1 MLQSANRSI
10 SSAKLAGMDA
20 ASTGVAMIDAA
31 LGGLITGDNVV
42 WVADEPE
49 LYRSLVQA
57 FVAANRS
64 ADDRILY
71 VDLGGGALDA
81 GRGVE
86 RIDARAG
93 SPFGKAGALADEI
106 ERRVLASR
114 PGCLV
119 VDGLGHVRRRW
130 REGTAAKFFG
140 RLCPAMLQAG
150 VTAYWSIDSALGR
163 AFAEDVR
170 QITQCM
176 LDVRGGRLR
185 VLKAEGRPNAMEG
198 MIHRLQ
204 VDDGRITVTLGPA
217 GGRLARGL
225 IAVRDQLGLT
235 QQDVATMAGVTASAI
250 SQAEAGAR
258 GLSLDTVVAI
268 ADRLDLPV
276 DRLLGNPSPRPYRLA
291 RHDRSRRIADGNVVA
306 LASDSTVGLRAYLLQ
321 LGPLQAGTPP
331 FEHRGAM
338 LFAPIFGVMQVDLDD
353 DRPVLR
359 TGDVLIVETGSVHA
373 WRNLRRDPMT
383 CSWILRD

>member
-1 MLQSANRSI
+1 
-10 SSAKLAGMDA
+10 
-20 ASTGVAMIDAA
+20 VH
-31 LGGLITGDNVV
+31 
-42 WVADEPE
+42 
-49 LYRSLVQA
+49 A
-57 FVAANRS
+57 FVDANRS
-64 ADDRILY
+64 ADGKVLY
-71 VDLGGGALDA
+71 VDLGDGVLAA
-81 GRGVE
+81 GRDVE
-86 RIDARAG
+86 RIDAGAGSAFGRAG
-93 SPFGKAGALADEI
+93 PLADEI
-106 ERRVLASR
+106 ERRVLANR

-119 VDGLGHVRRRW
+119 VDGLGQIRRRW

-150 VTAYWSIDSALGR
+150 VTAYWGIDGTLGR

-198 MIHRLQ
+198 MTHRLH
-204 VDDGRITVTLGPA
+204 VDDGQISVSLGPA

-225 IAVRDQLGLT
+225 IAVREQLGLT
-235 QQDVATMAGVTASAI
+235 QQEVATMAGVTPSAI
-250 SQAEAGAR
+250 SQAEAGVR

-268 ADRLDLPV
+268 ADRLHLPV
-276 DRLLGNPSPRPYRLA
+276 DRLLGSPSPRPYRLA

-306 LASDSTVGLRAYLLQ
+306 LASDSTVGLRAFLLQ
-321 LGPLQAGTPP
+321 LGALETGTPP
-331 FEHRGAM
+331 FEHRGVM

-373 WRNLRRDPMT
+373 WRNLRRDPLT